1 MSFFRNIIV
10 AFILVGLLTR
20 ILNYLFQKKMKMK
33 PISAAYTTFALVMML
48 FLPFISWV
56 LGLDVAFAEYVP
68 AAIVWLVFDLLHY
81 SNA

>member
-1 MSFFRNIIV
+1 
-10 AFILVGLLTR
+10 
-20 ILNYLFQKKMKMK
+20 MK